1 MNETTRILKRL
12 LEDLPGLE
20 LAFLFGSRASDRA
33 RPDSDLDLAVL
44 LDHPLPADVKL
55 RLTETVA
62 GTFGCAVDVID
73 LFGVPEP
80 ITGEVLRGQRLIGSD
95 EAHARL
101 MSRHLTN
108 VEDFLPLR
116 QRLLDERRSAWIH

>member
-1 MNETTRILKRL
+1 MNETTCILTRL
-12 LEDLPGLE
+12 LEDVPGLE
-20 LAFLFGSRASDRA
+20 FAFLFGSRASGKA

-44 LDHPLPADVKL
+44 LDRPLTADLKL
-55 RLTETVA
+55 QIMESVA
-62 GTFGCAVDVID
+62 DAFGCAVDVID

-80 ITGEVLRGQRLIGSD
+80 ITGEVIKGQRLIGSD

-116 QRLLDERRSAWIH
+116 QRLLDERRSAWIR